1 MWYPRDTRLELL
13 LQRHAINNNLTM
25 FSSLVNK
32 NHFGLCNSCI
42 DDKPKDLCVNCY
54 KKRFRGMK
62 VLVHYKTRPIEII
75 IIPLISEFSWIFR
88 CHENYATRAS
98 TNGSPSSMWHVSILA
113 FKRQLL
119 SVTWASLS
127 VFLSTYWNGSC
138 IDTFAMLSWM
148 VGRSMLVLCPSLA
161 PNLIWHHFMKRKNA
175 RNV

>member
-1 MWYPRDTRLELL
+1 
-13 LQRHAINNNLTM
+13 M

-42 DDKPKDLCVNCY
+42 DNKPRDLCVNCY
-54 KKRFRGMK
+54 KKRDLEGWRYWFITKQDRLK
-62 VLVHYKTRPIEII
+62 LLL
-75 IIPLISEFSWIFR
+75 IIPLISEFSWIFH